1 MRCASCAGPPT
12 AEAMRVW
19 FINRFYWPDEPATAQ
34 LLGDLAEALAARGWP
49 VGAIASHPGDASTP
63 ARETRHGV
71 EIHRLHGP
79 RRGRTAVG
87 GKLVDYLLF
96 LLGAA
101 WHGLLSFR
109 RGDVVVAM
117 TDPPMLGVV
126 LWPIAALR
134 RVRLIH
140 WTQDIYPEVA
150 MALTTRPALRWTL
163 GRLRGPRNFAWRHC
177 AGCVTLGREMAG
189 LIGRN
194 GVVPDRV
201 AVVPNWA
208 PRGLG
213 PPSAQVLEHQR
224 TAWQLADKFAVV
236 YSGNLGRVHDLEPVL
251 AVAEAL
257 RDVAGMVFLFVGTGP
272 RQGSLAAQ
280 VRARGLPN
288 VRFLPPQPRAQL
300 GAVLAAGDLHLV
312 TLRPGCQS
320 VVFPSKFYGIAAVAR
335 PLVFIGPRDCE
346 LAALVQDRALGFAF
360 TRDETAALAACL
372 RRLAAAPDECRA
384 LGAAAAEFHRR
395 EDGLAHAVTVW
406 EKLLGPDAPPPPPG
420 RRDGA

>member
-1 MRCASCAGPPT
+1 
-12 AEAMRVW
+12 MRVW

-49 VGAIASHPGDASTP
+49 VSVIASYPGDAPIPTE
-63 ARETRHGV
+63 ETRNGV
-71 EIHRLHGP
+71 EIHRLRGP

-87 GKLVDYLLF
+87 GKLFDYLCF

-101 WHGLLSFR
+101 WHALLALR

-126 LWPIAALR
+126 LWPMVALR
-134 RVRLIH
+134 RARLIH

-150 MALTTRPALRWTL
+150 MALTPRPALRWAL
-163 GRLRGPRNFAWRHC
+163 GLLRGPRNFTWRHS

-194 GVVPDRV
+194 GIAPDRI

-208 PRGLG
+208 PCGLG
-213 PPSAQVLEHQR
+213 LPSAEAVQNQR
-224 TAWQLADKFAVV
+224 SEWQLAGKFVVV

-257 RDVAGMVFLFVGTGP
+257 RDAPDIVFLFIGTGP

-288 VRFLPPQPRAQL
+288 VCFHPPQPRAQL
-300 GAVLAAGDLHLV
+300 GAALAAGDLHLV
-312 TLRPGCQS
+312 TLRPGCQT
-320 VVFPSKFYGIAAVAR
+320 VVFPSKLYGIAAVAR
-335 PLVFIGPRDCE
+335 PLVFIGPLDCE
-346 LAALVQDRALGFAF
+346 LAALVRDQALGFAF
-360 TRDETAALAACL
+360 ARDETVAIAACL
-372 RRLAAAPDECRA
+372 RRLATAPDECRA
-384 LGAAAAEFHRR
+384 LGAAAAGFHRR
-395 EDGLAHAVTVW
+395 EDGLARALAIW
-406 EKLLGPDAPPPPPG
+406 EKLLADGTSKPPAHL
-420 RRDGA
+420 RAEA